1 MKRLKRPDAIDTRW
15 VFIIYAASAWMIGFA
30 VFGWVDL
37 FLGPDLN
44 LGGIYLGR
52 SALAR
57 IFAAILMGSG
67 CFAAAFIPVED
78 PVARRRGLFWLS
90 GAHAILGFALFTQVA
105 GPWGSG
111 LGQRMLQIDL
121 IVAFLLFYLATTSVG
136 VGTSLV
142 RPWVRNSAE
151 VLKAQYAEQIRQAA
165 GQEERHRLA
174 RDLHDSI
181 KQQIFV
187 IQTAAATAQARFDND
202 PEGTR
207 EAIEQ
212 VRSAARESMT
222 EMEAMLDQLRA
233 VPLENAGLVEA
244 LKKQCEALGFRTGAK
259 VDLRIAKLPPSEAL
273 PPGAHQAVLRVVQE
287 ALSNVA
293 RHARARNVAV
303 SLDAIRGSLE
313 LKIHDDGAGFDAA
326 EVRRGMGTDNMQARA
341 QEFGG
346 EFHQSTSVGQ
356 GTRVR
361 FTIPYEYVP
370 AKAYLPGVWVEG
382 VAVLLAVFGI
392 LAGDRTM
399 IMAPI
404 GAACVIGVV
413 RRLVAYR
420 RLLKSEPAI

>member
-15 VFIIYAASAWMIGFA
+15 VFMAYAASAWMIGFV

-37 FLGPDLN
+37 FLGPDLG

-78 PVARRRGLFWLS
+78 PVARRRGLFWLA
-90 GAHAILGFALFTQVA
+90 GAHGIIAFALFTQVA
-105 GPWGSG
+105 GPWGPG
-111 LGQRMLQIDL
+111 LGERMLQIEL
-121 IVAFLLFYLATTSVG
+121 VVAFLLFYLATTSVG
-136 VGTSLV
+136 VGTSLI

-151 VLKAQYAEQIRQAA
+151 ALKFQYAEQIRQAA

-202 PEGTR
+202 PEGAR
-207 EAIEQ
+207 QAVEQ
-212 VRSAARESMT
+212 VRAAARESMT

-233 VPLENAGLVEA
+233 APLENMGLLAA
-244 LKKQCEALGFRTGAK
+244 LQKQCEALGFRTGAHVEFK
-259 VDLRIAKLPPSEAL
+259 LDNLPPSEAL
-273 PPGAHQAVLRVVQE
+273 EPGAHQAILRVAQE
-287 ALSNVA
+287 ALSNIA
-293 RHARARNVAV
+293 RHARAQNVTV
-303 SLDAIRGSLE
+303 SLGIEAGRIV
-313 LKIHDDGAGFDAA
+313 LKIQDDGAGFDPESSA
-326 EVRRGMGTDNMQARA
+326 RGMGIASMQTRA
-341 QEFGG
+341 EEFGG
-346 EFHQSTSVGQ
+346 QFEQSSRPGQ
-356 GTRVR
+356 GTFVR
-361 FTIPYEYVP
+361 FTVPYEFAP

-382 VAVLLAVFGI
+382 AAVLIAILGV

-399 IMAPI
+399 VLAPI
-404 GAACVIGVV
+404 GTACLIGVV
-413 RRLVAYR
+413 RRLIAYR
-420 RLLKSEPAI
+420 RLQKREAAA